1 MVNMVPIPLRG
12 PHMNRFLFSLSLFLV
27 TTQAWANGEATYTQ
41 VCAACHAQGAAG
53 APKTGDPKAWGKLI
67 KEGQVNL
74 TGDGY
79 MGVRAMPAR
88 GGKPDL
94 SVPDF
99 ADAVVHMANQA
110 GANWRSPDEAM
121 LKKIEQRIAKRSQ
134 AKK

>member
-1 MVNMVPIPLRG
+1 MVNMAPIKLRES
-12 PHMNRFLFSLSLFLV
+12 HMNRYLFSLSLFLF
-27 TTQAWANGEATYTQ
+27 TAQAWANGEATYTQ

-79 MGVRAMPAR
+79 VGVRAMPAR

-94 SVPDF
+94 SVAEF

>member
-1 MVNMVPIPLRG
+1 MVNMALTSLRG
-12 PHMNRFLFSLSLFLV
+12 SRMNRFLFSLGLV
-27 TTQAWANGEATYTQ
+27 LVSAQAWANGEATYTQ

-53 APKTGDPKAWGKLI
+53 APKTGDTKAWGKLI

-79 MGVRAMPAR
+79 VGVRAMPAR

-94 SVPDF
+94 SVAEF
-99 ADAVVHMANQA
+99 ANAVVHMANQA
-110 GANWRSPDEAM
+110 GAKWPSPDEDM

>member
-1 MVNMVPIPLRG
+1 MKRNVFPLIL
-12 PHMNRFLFSLSLFLV
+12 FLFA
-27 TTQAWANGEATYTQ
+27 TQSWANGEATYNQ
-41 VCAACHAQGAAG
+41 VCAVCHAQGLAG

-79 MGVRAMPAR
+79 AGVRAMPAR
-88 GGKPDL
+88 GGKPEL

-110 GANWRSPDEAM
+110 GANWKSPDEAM

-134 AKK
+134 PKK

>member
-1 MVNMVPIPLRG
+1 MK
-12 PHMNRFLFSLSLFLV
+12 FFWLSLTLMCATFKAWSN
-27 TTQAWANGEATYTQ
+27 TTTGETTYTQ

-79 MGVRAMPAR
+79 VGVRAMPAR

-94 SVPDF
+94 SVADF

>member
-1 MVNMVPIPLRG
+1 MVNMALISLRG
-12 PHMNRFLFSLSLFLV
+12 ACMNRYLFSLVLV
-27 TTQAWANGEATYTQ
+27 LVSTQAWANGEATYTQ

-53 APKTGDPKAWGKLI
+53 APKAGDPKAWGKLI

-79 MGVRAMPAR
+79 VGVRAMPAR

-94 SVPDF
+94 SVVEF

>member
-1 MVNMVPIPLRG
+1 MDNMAAIKFRG
-12 PHMNRFLFSLSLFLV
+12 SHMHRFLFSLGLVLF
-27 TTQAWANGEATYTQ
+27 TAQAWANGEATYTQ

-53 APKTGDPKAWGKLI
+53 APKTGDTKAWGKLI

-79 MGVRAMPAR
+79 VGVRAMPAR

>member
-1 MVNMVPIPLRG
+1 MK
-12 PHMNRFLFSLSLFLV
+12 FFWLSLTLTCASFN
-27 TTQAWANGEATYTQ
+27 AWSNTSTGEATYTQ

-53 APKTGDPKAWGKLI
+53 APKTGDPKVWGKLI

-79 MGVRAMPAR
+79 VGVRAMPAR

-99 ADAVVHMANQA
+99 ANAVVHMANQA
-110 GANWRSPDEAM
+110 GAKWPSPDEAM

>member
-1 MVNMVPIPLRG
+1 MK
-12 PHMNRFLFSLSLFLV
+12 FFWLSLTLMCASFK
-27 TTQAWANGEATYTQ
+27 AWSSISTGEATYTQ
-41 VCAACHAQGAAG
+41 VCAACHAQGVAG
-53 APKTGDPKAWGKLI
+53 APKTGDTKAWGKLI

-79 MGVRAMPAR
+79 VGVRAMPAR

-99 ADAVVHMANQA
+99 ANAVVHMANQA
-110 GANWRSPDEAM
+110 GAKWPSPDEAM